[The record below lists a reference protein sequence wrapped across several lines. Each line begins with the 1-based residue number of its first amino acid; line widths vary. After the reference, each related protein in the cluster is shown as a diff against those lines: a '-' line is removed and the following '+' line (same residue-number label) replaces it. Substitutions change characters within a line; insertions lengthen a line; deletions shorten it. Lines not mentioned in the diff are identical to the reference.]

1 MLKSKLLILVGPT
14 AIGKTALSIDIAKK
28 FNAEIIS
35 GDSMQVY
42 RGMDI
47 GTGKITE
54 DEMDDVPHHMID
66 ILNPDETFS
75 VSDFQEQVE
84 HLVKDIKSR
93 GKLPMIAGGTGH
105 YIKAL
110 IEGYEFNEEN
120 QEDINRLTEKYEQ
133 LNDEELFVELVKI
146 MPDSDIHPNNRKKIV
161 RQIVK
166 SKLDIPE
173 KKAYTQKPKYD
184 TFLIGLTA
192 DRSVIYDRINKRVAQ
207 MFEAGLLEEVTGLQQ
222 AGLSKT
228 AGQAIGYKEFLP
240 YFKGEVA
247 LPDVMERIQAHSR
260 QYAKRQLTF
269 FRNQLDIHWY
279 DIAHSKTDIIF
290 SDIYQFLQTKG
301 EN

>member
-1 MLKSKLLILVGPT
+1 MLKNKLLILVGPT

-42 RGMDI
+42 KGMDI
-47 GTGKITE
+47 GTGKISRG
-54 DEMDDVPHHMID
+54 EMDNVPHHMID

-75 VSDFQEQVE
+75 VSDFQKQVE
-84 HLVKDIKSR
+84 YLVKDIESR

-110 IEGYEFNEEN
+110 IEGYEFNDEN
-120 QEDINRLTEKYEQ
+120 QEDIDRLSKEFEA
-133 LNDEELFVELVKI
+133 LSDEALFAELDKI
-146 MPDSDIHPNNRKKIV
+146 MPDSGIHPNNRKRII
-161 RQIVK
+161 RQLVK
-166 SKLDIPE
+166 VNLDITE

-192 DRSVIYDRINKRVAQ
+192 DRSVIYDRINKRVAE
-207 MFEAGLLEEVTGLQQ
+207 MFNTGLVEEVTGLQN

-240 YFKGEVA
+240 YFKGEAA
-247 LPDVMERIQAHSR
+247 LSDVLERIQAHSR

-269 FRNQLDIHWY
+269 FRNQLDVNWY
-279 DIAHSKTDIIF
+279 DIAHSNTDIIF
-290 SDIYQFLQTKG
+290 EDIYQFLQTKG

>member
-1 MLKSKLLILVGPT
+1 MSKSKLLILVGPT
-14 AIGKTALSIDIAKK
+14 AIGKTALSIAVAKK
-28 FNAEIIS
+28 FKAEIIS

-54 DEMDDVPHHMID
+54 DEMDGIPHHMID

-75 VSDFQEQVE
+75 VSDFQSQVE
-84 HLVKDIKSR
+84 HLVSDIEGR
-93 GKLPMIAGGTGH
+93 GKLPMLVGGTGH

-110 IEGYEFNEEN
+110 IEGYEFNDEN
-120 QEDINRLTEKYEQ
+120 REDIDRLTEEYEKFS
-133 LNDEELFVELVKI
+133 NEELFSELEKLV
-146 MPDSDIHPNNRKKIV
+146 PDSGIHPNNRKRII
-161 RQIVK
+161 RRLVK
-166 SKLDIPE
+166 EKLGVKE

-192 DRSVIYDRINKRVAQ
+192 DRSVIYDRINRRVEA
-207 MFEAGLLEEVTGLQQ
+207 MFNTGLAEEVSGLQKQ
-222 AGLSKT
+222 KLSET

-240 YFKGEVA
+240 YFKGEASLAEVR
-247 LPDVMERIQAHSR
+247 ERIQAHSR

-269 FRNQLDIHWY
+269 FRNQLDVHWY
-279 DIAHSKTDIIF
+279 DIAQTDTDIIIK
-290 SDIYQFLQTKG
+290 DIYQFLQTKG